1 MTLDAN
7 ARVASRNIL
16 PVMRTQP
23 AIDFNLG
30 VVYVQAAM
38 AAKDDGNTALK
49 AKYMSAA
56 QSLFQSLGWQ
66 DCSEETLKSM
76 AKREPLP

>member
-1 MTLDAN
+1 
-7 ARVASRNIL
+7 
-16 PVMRTQP
+16 
-23 AIDFNLG
+23 
-30 VVYVQAAM
+30 M